1 MTAMYM
7 RGCINLSISSAA
19 IPALTEPLPKTA
31 KPGDRARVLLPVS
44 VITLKKRYSIVGGK
58 S

>member
-1 MTAMYM
+1 MDK
-7 RGCINLSISSAA
+7 RGSINSSVSSAA
-19 IPALTEPLPKTA
+19 VPALTETLPKTV